1 LTEDIKLTIGVPTSG
16 FVRSAFAHSLTNMM
30 GHLCSIGIK
39 NAGTKSLVIQL
50 EMLEGSVIHT
60 SREMIADKALEM
72 NSTHLLFLDDD
83 MEFGADILDTMFE
96 RDAPI
101 VLTNYLMKVE
111 KPTFLVSDEYGH
123 PLPLTEEST
132 GTSVASWGGFGVS
145 LIKMEVF
152 KNIPKPWFMPLYMK
166 DQNAYT
172 TEDVPFFHRAR
183 KSGYQVIVDHDAS
196 KKVSHVGNKRWNWK
210 ELNKES
216 T

>member
-1 LTEDIKLTIGVPTSG
+1 
-16 FVRSAFAHSLTNMM
+16 
-30 GHLCSIGIK
+30 
-39 NAGTKSLVIQL
+39 
-50 EMLEGSVIHT
+50 
-60 SREMIADKALEM
+60 
-72 NSTHLLFLDDD
+72 
-83 MEFGADILDTMFE
+83 
-96 RDAPI
+96 
-101 VLTNYLMKVE
+101 
-111 KPTFLVSDEYGH
+111 
-123 PLPLTEEST
+123 
-132 GTSVASWGGFGVS
+132 VASWGGFGVS